1 MIKLG
6 KSRTTLLS
14 TGLTAMLAILP
25 TTAAFAQSAQPP
37 ANPQPPTNPQPTATP
52 QPPTNTQP
60 TANPQTPT
68 NAQPTANPQPPATA
82 KPLAGLNVPV
92 TGTTT
97 SAADPEEPLT
107 GSLSIQRFAS
117 QNSGLVAIGT
127 VVATVTNTTTGAAST
142 LVTPVAIPVNTS
154 TSTATCEL
162 LHLELGS
169 LDLTALKLA
178 VHLDKVALDITAV
191 PGAAKLLGNQLCQ
204 ISGLLDGRSSA
215 SAAGLVAPL
224 NDLIGTLSGL

>member
-25 TTAAFAQSAQPP
+25 TTAAFAQSAQPA
-37 ANPQPPTNPQPTATP
+37 ANPQPSTTTQPTAT
-52 QPPTNTQP
+52 
-60 TANPQTPT
+60 
-68 NAQPTANPQPPATA
+68 AQPTATIQPPATA
-82 KPLAGLNVPV
+82 KPLAGLTVPV

-142 LVTPVAIPVNTS
+142 LVTPVALPVSTS

-178 VHLDKVALDITAV
+178 VHLDKVALDITEV

-204 ISGLLDGRSSA
+204 ISGLLDGGSSA

>member
-1 MIKLG
+1 
-6 KSRTTLLS
+6 
-14 TGLTAMLAILP
+14 
-25 TTAAFAQSAQPP
+25 
-37 ANPQPPTNPQPTATP
+37 
-52 QPPTNTQP
+52 
-60 TANPQTPT
+60 
-68 NAQPTANPQPPATA
+68 
-82 KPLAGLNVPV
+82 VPV
-92 TGTTT
+92 TGTPT

>member
-25 TTAAFAQSAQPP
+25 TTAAFAQSAQPA
-37 ANPQPPTNPQPTATP
+37 ANPQPSTTTQPTAT
-52 QPPTNTQP
+52 
-60 TANPQTPT
+60 
-68 NAQPTANPQPPATA
+68 AQPTATIQPPATA
-82 KPLAGLNVPV
+82 KPLAGLTVPV

-142 LVTPVAIPVNTS
+142 LVTPVALPVSTS